1 MNIQPIVEG
10 HGEVAAAPT
19 LLRRLRDEAGAW
31 EIDIG
36 SPIRCPRNR
45 LIRQD
50 TLETFVKVALRQPR
64 CAAILIMFDGDDDC
78 PAELGPRVR
87 RWAAEASEG
96 KPCEVVI
103 PHREFEAWFLAAL
116 ESLQGSRG
124 IRCGARYL
132 PNPEAQRDAK
142 GQLTATMHPGKSY
155 KPNLDQP
162 AFSARFSMAAA
173 HARCRSFRKLTKS
186 FGDLLS
192 AMGQNVDSWPP
203 VSWMESD

>member
-10 HGEVAAAPT
+10 HGEVAATPK
-19 LLRRLRDEAGAW
+19 LLRRLRDDAGAW

-87 RWAAEASEG
+87 RWATEASEG
-96 KPCEVVI
+96 KPCEVVM

-124 IRCGARYL
+124 IRCDAHYL
-132 PNPEAQRDAK
+132 SDPEARRGAK
-142 GQLTATMHPGKSY
+142 GQLTAMMHPGKSY
-155 KPNLDQP
+155 KPILDQA

-186 FGDLLS
+186 FGDLLC
-192 AMGQNVDSWPP
+192 AIGHNTDSWPP
-203 VSWMESD
+203 ASWNENL